1 MERGA
6 SGRFIRTVA
15 SGGSVDAFV
24 PATLPPHPSLDL
36 AGEMGA
42 LLEQAY
48 LAVGRLDGVTALMAD
63 PQLLLYAYVRSE
75 AVLSSQIEGTQSSLS
90 DLMLFEIDEAPGVPL
105 EDVQQVSDYVAALES
120 AVAAIQGGDPISNR
134 LLREIHAR
142 LLSRG
147 RGSNS
152 APGEFR
158 RVQNWVGGSEP
169 SNASFVPP
177 PPLHV
182 EDCMGDLERFL
193 NDQPARTSALVKAAL
208 AHVQFETIHPFL
220 DGNGRVGRM
229 LVPMVMCREGVL
241 EQPLLY
247 LSLYLKRNRMRY
259 YELLNRVR
267 YQGDWEAWLEF
278 FLQGVIETARSAVAT
293 ARALAEL
300 AEADRVRVQGL
311 GRISGSALQ
320 VHQALLARP
329 LDNIARLSERTGLTV
344 PTVTKSLQAL
354 VTMGLVR
361 ETSGRRRGR
370 VFAYTA
376 YMDLLQQGSAFNL
389 EERPR

>member
-1 MERGA
+1 
-6 SGRFIRTVA
+6 
-15 SGGSVDAFV
+15 VDAFV

-48 LAVGRLDGVTALMAD
+48 LAVGRLDGVAALMAD